1 MCFRSKWQQVVQWL
15 WTHFDVRSEERRR
28 RRRERE
34 DVESGR
40 FEMTAP
46 QLSGEE
52 VRKGEGEGVKEE
64 VLEVEERE
72 GEKEIEGEVAE
83 EIWRGL
89 AADES
94 PADETKDDRES
105 IGSGDSTETV

>member
-1 MCFRSKWQQVVQWL
+1 
-15 WTHFDVRSEERRR
+15 
-28 RRRERE
+28 
-34 DVESGR
+34 
-40 FEMTAP
+40 MTAP

-64 VLEVEERE
+64 VLEVEETE
-72 GEKEIEGEVAE
+72 GEKEIEEAE
-83 EIWRGL
+83 EIRRGL

>member
-1 MCFRSKWQQVVQWL
+1 M
-15 WTHFDVRSEERRR
+15 
-28 RRRERE
+28 
-34 DVESGR
+34 ESGR

-52 VRKGEGEGVKEE
+52 VGKGEGVGVGARECVKVE
-64 VLEVEERE
+64 VVEVEERE
-72 GEKEIEGEVAE
+72 GEKEIEGEDAE
-83 EIWRGL
+83 EIRRGL